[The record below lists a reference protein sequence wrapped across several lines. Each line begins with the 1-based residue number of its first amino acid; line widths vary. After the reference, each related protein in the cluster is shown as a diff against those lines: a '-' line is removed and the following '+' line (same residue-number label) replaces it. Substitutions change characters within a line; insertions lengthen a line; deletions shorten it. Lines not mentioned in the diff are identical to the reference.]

1 MKLLNNSGPAIF
13 MYSVIAICLI
23 VSSICFGFFYTGTTD
38 SIIVFWI
45 GMVTFTIM
53 YHFWVRIIMGNVLK
67 LFKKH
72 ITYKQYFFKEK
83 KFEKKF
89 YDLIKVKLWK
99 DKVLTYAP
107 QEFDLKENSLE
118 TVANNM
124 AKAELDHWINS
135 LISISTIFFGFI
147 SNVFWP
153 FVVSAIFAM
162 AFETQFIVLQR
173 YNRPRV
179 VKIIEREE
187 RKEKNQNREK
197 NKENN
202 SEENKEEI
210 KETSVVN

>member
-13 MYSVIAICLI
+13 MYSVIAICLVI
-23 VSSICFGFFYTGTTD
+23 SSICFGFYYTGNTD
-38 SIIVFWI
+38 SLIVFWI

-89 YDLIKVKLWK
+89 YDLIKVKSWK

-135 LISISTIFFGFI
+135 LISISTISFGFI

-153 FVVSAIFAM
+153 FIVSAIFAM

-187 RKEKNQNREK
+187 KNKNREK
-197 NKENN
+197 SNEI
-202 SEENKEEI
+202 SGEDI
-210 KETSVVN
+210 KETTTVN

>member
-13 MYSVIAICLI
+13 MYSVIAICLVI
-23 VSSICFGFFYTGTTD
+23 SSICFGFYYTGNTD
-38 SIIVFWI
+38 SLVVFWI

-89 YDLIKVKLWK
+89 YDLIKVKSWK

-135 LISISTIFFGFI
+135 LISISTISFGFI
-147 SNVFWP
+147 SNLFWP
-153 FVVSAIFAM
+153 FIVSAIFAM

-179 VKIIEREE
+179 VKVIEREE
-187 RKEKNQNREK
+187 KNKNREK
-197 NKENN
+197 SNETS
-202 SEENKEEI
+202 SEDI
-210 KETSVVN
+210 KETTTVN

>member
-23 VSSICFGFFYTGTTD
+23 VSSLCFGFFYTGNTD
-38 SIIVFWI
+38 SLIVFWI

-72 ITYKQYFFKEK
+72 ITYKQYFFREK

-89 YDLIKVKLWK
+89 YDFIKVKSWK

-135 LISISTIFFGFI
+135 LISISTISFGCI

-153 FVVSAIFAM
+153 FIVSAIFAM

-187 RKEKNQNREK
+187 KNKNREK
-197 NKENN
+197 SNETS
-202 SEENKEEI
+202 SEDI
-210 KETSVVN
+210 KETTTVN

>member
-13 MYSVIAICLI
+13 MYSVIVICLV
-23 VSSICFGFFYTGTTD
+23 VSSICFGFYYTGNTN
-38 SIIVFWI
+38 SLVVFWI

-89 YDLIKVKLWK
+89 YDLIKVKSWK

-135 LISISTIFFGFI
+135 LISISTISFGFF

-153 FVVSAIFAM
+153 FIVSAIFAM

-187 RKEKNQNREK
+187 KNKNREK
-197 NKENN
+197 SNETS
-202 SEENKEEI
+202 SEDI
-210 KETSVVN
+210 KETTTVN

>member
-13 MYSVIAICLI
+13 MYSVIAICVIISSVCFYVFYSGTLESQI
-23 VSSICFGFFYTGTTD
+23 VLWTG
-38 SIIVFWI
+38 IV
-45 GMVTFTIM
+45 TLTIM

-67 LFKKH
+67 LLKKH

-89 YDLIKVKLWK
+89 YELIKVKTWK

-107 QEFDLKENSLE
+107 AEFDLKINSLE

-135 LISISTIFFGFI
+135 LISISTLVFGMIWGKMYLFI
-147 SNVFWP
+147 I
-153 FVVSAIFAM
+153 SALFAM
-162 AFETQFIVLQR
+162 VFESQFIILQR

-179 VKIIEREE
+179 VKLIEREE
-187 RKEKNQNREK
+187 K
-197 NKENN
+197 NKLRKKDKTEDSIENN
-202 SEENKEEI
+202 TIKEEI
-210 KETSVVN
+210 MN

>member
-13 MYSVIAICLI
+13 MYSVIAICLVI
-23 VSSICFGFFYTGTTD
+23 SSICFGFYYTGNTD
-38 SIIVFWI
+38 SLVVFWI

-89 YDLIKVKLWK
+89 YDLIKVKSWK

-124 AKAELDHWINS
+124 AKAELEHWINS
-135 LISISTIFFGFI
+135 LISISTISFGFI

-153 FVVSAIFAM
+153 FIVSAIFAM

-187 RKEKNQNREK
+187 KIKNREK
-197 NKENN
+197 SNETSSEN
-202 SEENKEEI
+202 I
-210 KETSVVN
+210 KETTTVN

>member
-13 MYSVIAICLI
+13 MYSVIVICLVI
-23 VSSICFGFFYTGTTD
+23 SSICFGFYYTGNTD
-38 SIIVFWI
+38 SLVVFWI

-89 YDLIKVKLWK
+89 YDLIKVKSWK

-135 LISISTIFFGFI
+135 LISISTISFGFI

-153 FVVSAIFAM
+153 FIVSAIFAM
-162 AFETQFIVLQR
+162 VFETQFIVLQR

-179 VKIIEREE
+179 VKIIQREE
-187 RKEKNQNREK
+187 KNKNREK
-197 NKENN
+197 SNEI
-202 SEENKEEI
+202 SGEDI
-210 KETSVVN
+210 KETTTVN

>member
-13 MYSVIAICLI
+13 MYTVIVICLV
-23 VSSICFGFFYTGTTD
+23 VSSICFGFYYTGNTN
-38 SIIVFWI
+38 SLVVFWI

-89 YDLIKVKLWK
+89 YDLIKVKSWK

-135 LISISTIFFGFI
+135 LISISTIFFGFF

-153 FVVSAIFAM
+153 FIVSAIFAM

-187 RKEKNQNREK
+187 KNKNREK
-197 NKENN
+197 SNETS
-202 SEENKEEI
+202 SEDI
-210 KETSVVN
+210 KETTTVN

>member
-13 MYSVIAICLI
+13 MYTVIVICLV
-23 VSSICFGFFYTGTTD
+23 VSSICFGFYYTGNTN
-38 SIIVFWI
+38 SLVVFWI

-89 YDLIKVKLWK
+89 YDLIKVKSWK

-135 LISISTIFFGFI
+135 LISISTISFGFI

-153 FVVSAIFAM
+153 FIVSAIFAM

-187 RKEKNQNREK
+187 KNKNREK
-197 NKENN
+197 SNETS
-202 SEENKEEI
+202 SEDI
-210 KETSVVN
+210 KETTTVN

>member
-13 MYSVIAICLI
+13 MYSVIAICLVI
-23 VSSICFGFFYTGTTD
+23 SSICFGFYYTGNTD
-38 SIIVFWI
+38 SLVVFWI

-89 YDLIKVKLWK
+89 YDLIKVKSWK

-135 LISISTIFFGFI
+135 LISISTISFGFF

-153 FVVSAIFAM
+153 FIVSAIFAM

-187 RKEKNQNREK
+187 KNKNREK
-197 NKENN
+197 SNETS
-202 SEENKEEI
+202 SEDI
-210 KETSVVN
+210 KETTTVN

>member
-13 MYSVIAICLI
+13 MYSVIAICVIISSVCFYVFYSGTLESQI
-23 VSSICFGFFYTGTTD
+23 VLWTG
-38 SIIVFWI
+38 IV
-45 GMVTFTIM
+45 TLTIM

-89 YDLIKVKLWK
+89 YEFIKVKTWK

-107 QEFDLKENSLE
+107 AEFDLKINSLE

-135 LISISTIFFGFI
+135 LISISTLVFGMIWGKMYLFI
-147 SNVFWP
+147 I
-153 FVVSAIFAM
+153 SALFAM
-162 AFETQFIVLQR
+162 VFESQFIILQR

-179 VKIIEREE
+179 VKLIEREE
-187 RKEKNQNREK
+187 K
-197 NKENN
+197 NKLRKKDKTEDSIENN
-202 SEENKEEI
+202 TIKEEI
-210 KETSVVN
+210 MN

>member
-13 MYSVIAICLI
+13 MYSVIVICI
-23 VSSICFGFFYTGTTD
+23 IISSICLGCFYGGK
-38 SIIVFWI
+38 IENKVVLWI
-45 GMVTFTIM
+45 GIVAFTIM

-72 ITYKQYFFKEK
+72 ITYKQGFFKEK
-83 KFEKKF
+83 NFEKNIYKT
-89 YDLIKVKLWK
+89 IRVKEWK

-107 QEFDLKENSLE
+107 AEFDLKENSLE

-135 LISISTIFFGFI
+135 LISISTISFGFF

-153 FVVSAIFAM
+153 FIVSAIFAM
-162 AFETQFIVLQR
+162 AFETQFIVHQR

-187 RKEKNQNREK
+187 KNKNREK
-197 NKENN
+197 SNETS
-202 SEENKEEI
+202 SEDI
-210 KETSVVN
+210 KETTTVN

>member
-13 MYSVIAICLI
+13 MYSVIAICLVI
-23 VSSICFGFFYTGTTD
+23 SSICFGFYYTGNTD
-38 SIIVFWI
+38 SLVVFWI

-89 YDLIKVKLWK
+89 YDLIKVKSWK

-135 LISISTIFFGFI
+135 LISISTISFGFI

-153 FVVSAIFAM
+153 FIVSAILAM

-187 RKEKNQNREK
+187 KNKNREK
-197 NKENN
+197 SNETS
-202 SEENKEEI
+202 SEDI
-210 KETSVVN
+210 KETTTVN

>member
-13 MYSVIAICLI
+13 MYSVIAICLVI
-23 VSSICFGFFYTGTTD
+23 SSICFGFYYTGNTD
-38 SIIVFWI
+38 SLIVFWI

-89 YDLIKVKLWK
+89 YDLIKVKSWK

-135 LISISTIFFGFI
+135 LISISTISFGFI

-153 FVVSAIFAM
+153 FIVSAIFAM

-179 VKIIEREE
+179 VKIIQREE
-187 RKEKNQNREK
+187 KNKNREK
-197 NKENN
+197 SNEI
-202 SEENKEEI
+202 SGEDI
-210 KETSVVN
+210 KETTTVN

>member
-23 VSSICFGFFYTGTTD
+23 VSSLCFGFFYTGNTD
-38 SIIVFWI
+38 SLIVFWI

-72 ITYKQYFFKEK
+72 ITYKQYFFREK

-89 YDLIKVKLWK
+89 YDFIKVKSWK

-107 QEFDLKENSLE
+107 QEFDLKANSLE

-135 LISISTIFFGFI
+135 LISISTIFFGYI

-153 FVVSAIFAM
+153 FIVSAIFAM

-179 VKIIEREE
+179 VKIIEKEGKSKNKE
-187 RKEKNQNREK
+187 R

-202 SEENKEEI
+202 DENKKEEV
-210 KETSVVN
+210 KETSVIN